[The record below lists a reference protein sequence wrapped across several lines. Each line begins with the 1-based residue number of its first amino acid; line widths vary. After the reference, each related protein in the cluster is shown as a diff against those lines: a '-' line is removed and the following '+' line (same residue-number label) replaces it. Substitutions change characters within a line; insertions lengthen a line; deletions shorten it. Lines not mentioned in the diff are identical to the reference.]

1 MERHIQKSLVVV
13 GFVVVALI
21 LAGNLY
27 FKLVRVNIL
36 TQDRKSM
43 EHTHEVMLQISNLE
57 SHLEQAETGQRGFLL
72 TGDGNYLRPYLH
84 SVDAINSQIDK
95 LAALTGDNSSQQV
108 RIPRL
113 RQLTKE
119 ELDELE
125 RTIDLQS
132 QGKAEEA
139 RAIVMSDV
147 GRQLMLELRHLLA
160 EMRSEEERL
169 DQERKERVHQST
181 RELKRIVYVSTALS
195 LFSLAL
201 LAFTTIWEMNR
212 REQLAEEI
220 RKREQWFRTTLISI
234 GDAVIACDSDG
245 RVTFL
250 NPEAERITGYTTAA
264 AQGSSVERIFPIF
277 KEYDG
282 TRVENPVH
290 TVLKTGEVVRLENH
304 TVLRREGYAELP
316 IEDSAAPIRD
326 DSGKIVG
333 VVLVFRDVSREK
345 LSREALRR
353 ADRLATAGR
362 LAATIAHEVN
372 NPLEAIWN
380 LIYLVRTSPKLPA
393 ELLEPL
399 VSAEQEL
406 ERVSQISKQ
415 ALGFYKDTAVPVST
429 DFCKLVDSVLKMFES
444 RITAREVKLQKQ
456 YGHCPEFP
464 VMQGEIRQVISN
476 LLSNSLDAV
485 EKGGTI
491 TVTVGPVNNN
501 GVAGVEVQ
509 VQDNGPGIPAE
520 NLERIFEPFFTT
532 KQDVGTGLGLWVARG
547 IVERHGG
554 SIRVYQRGTDG
565 AQRGATLSVFLPASG
580 SVEPQTLQ
588 AAG

>member
-1 MERHIQKSLVVV
+1 MQRRIQKSLVIV

-27 FKLVRVNIL
+27 FKLVQLNIL
-36 TQDRKSM
+36 TQHRKAL
-43 EHTHEVMLQISNLE
+43 EHTQEVLLQISTLE
-57 SHLEQAETGQRGFLL
+57 GHLTQAETGQRGYLL
-72 TGDGNYLRPYLH
+72 TGDGNYLRPYIKT
-84 SVDAINSQIDK
+84 VDDVNSHVDK
-95 LAALTGDNSSQQV
+95 LAGLTSDNPSQQA

-119 ELDELE
+119 KLDELE
-125 RTIDLQS
+125 RTVALES
-132 QGKAEEA
+132 QGKSQEA
-139 RAIVMSDV
+139 RAILLSDV
-147 GRQLMLELRHLLA
+147 GRQLMVELHRVLA
-160 EMRSEEERL
+160 EMRTEEERL
-169 DQERKERVHQST
+169 DKESEQRVQQST
-181 RELKRIVYVSTALS
+181 RDLKRSVYLATAIS
-195 LFSLAL
+195 LLALAL
-201 LAFTTIWEMNR
+201 LAFTTLWEMSR
-212 REQLAEEI
+212 REQLAEEV
-220 RKREQWFRTTLISI
+220 RKREQWFRTTLTSI

-245 RVTFL
+245 RVAFL
-250 NPEAERITGYTTAA
+250 NPEAERMTGYINAA
-264 AQGSSVERIFPIF
+264 AQGKPVERIFPIF
-277 KEYDG
+277 HEYEG
-282 TRVENPVH
+282 TTVENPVQ
-290 TVLKTGEVVRLENH
+290 TVLRIGEVVRLANH
-304 TVLRREGYAELP
+304 TVLRPEGAPEIP

-326 DSGKIVG
+326 DGGKIVG

-345 LSREALRR
+345 RSREALRR

-380 LIYLVRTSPKLPA
+380 LLYLVRTSPNLPP

-399 VSAEQEL
+399 TSAEQEL
-406 ERVSQISKQ
+406 ERVSHISKQ
-415 ALGFYKDTAVPVST
+415 ALGFYKDTTVPVRT
-429 DFCKLVDSVLKMFES
+429 NICKLVDSVLKMFES
-444 RITAREVKLQKQ
+444 RFSTREVKLQKK
-456 YGHCPEFP
+456 YIDCPEFL
-464 VMQGEIRQVISN
+464 VMQGEIRQVVSN

-485 EKGGTI
+485 EKGGSI
-491 TVTVGPVNNN
+491 AVSVGPVNNN

-554 SIRVYQRGTDG
+554 SIRAYQTGNDG
-565 AQRGATLSVFLPASG
+565 ARGATVCVFLPATG
-580 SVEPQTLQ
+580 ALEPQTMQ